1 MFNSYEG
8 SEIASMDLLHLE
20 EASMLILKLLVI
32 IEKLTSQLVL
42 VNGKQRDIALV
53 IVQVKT

>member
-1 MFNSYEG
+1 MFKSNEG
-8 SEIASMDLLHLE
+8 SEIASMDLLHFE

-42 VNGKQRDIALV
+42 VSGKQRDIALV
-53 IVQVKT
+53 IAQAKT